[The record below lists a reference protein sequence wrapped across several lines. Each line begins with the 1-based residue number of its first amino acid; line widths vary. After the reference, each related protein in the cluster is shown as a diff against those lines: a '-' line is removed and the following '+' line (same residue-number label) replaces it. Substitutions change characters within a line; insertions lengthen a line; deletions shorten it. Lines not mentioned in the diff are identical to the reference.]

1 MIKQLFKLTW
11 NRKRANLLISIEIFI
26 SFLVLFAVVL
36 MAGVYI
42 YNYLQPL
49 GFEYDNVLCVSV
61 DTSARSHDAKSDA
74 AERELFK
81 QLQLSAQSLGEVE
94 SVALSNVDPFGNSQN
109 VSGFERNGREIQYSL
124 SRVTDSYKDVMR
136 LQLVAGRWFSREDE
150 GAKFQPVVISQRLA
164 REGFGTENPIGKAI
178 EKHKDGTELRVIGVF
193 SDFRQ
198 DGELSPL
205 ENYAFFRQD
214 EAKKDGFPL
223 TIFLIRLRSG
233 TPRAFEEKLIT
244 QFQSVAKEWSFEAQF
259 LADMRES
266 KMKMYLVPLAAAGSI
281 VTFLMLMVALGLIGV
296 LWQSVTRRTREIGVR
311 RAFGATAGNVYLQI
325 LGELLAVTTVS
336 LVAGT
341 AVVGQLPLIDIFG
354 FIQGK
359 VFIYSLLASIGI
371 MYVLTLI
378 CGLYPSW
385 IATRVHPSQALHYD

>member
-1 MIKQLFKLTW
+1 
-11 NRKRANLLISIEIFI
+11 
-26 SFLVLFAVVL
+26 
-36 MAGVYI
+36 
-42 YNYLQPL
+42 
-49 GFEYDNVLCVSV
+49 
-61 DTSARSHDAKSDA
+61 
-74 AERELFK
+74 
-81 QLQLSAQSLGEVE
+81 
-94 SVALSNVDPFGNSQN
+94 
-109 VSGFERNGREIQYSL
+109 
-124 SRVTDSYKDVMR
+124 
-136 LQLVAGRWFSREDE
+136 
-150 GAKFQPVVISQRLA
+150 
-164 REGFGTENPIGKAI
+164 
-178 EKHKDGTELRVIGVF
+178 
-193 SDFRQ
+193 Q

-214 EAKKDGFPL
+214 EAKEDGFPL
-223 TIFLIRLRSG
+223 TIFLIRLRPG

-359 VFIYSLLASIGI
+359 VFVYSLLASIGI
-371 MYVLTLI
+371 MYLLTLI